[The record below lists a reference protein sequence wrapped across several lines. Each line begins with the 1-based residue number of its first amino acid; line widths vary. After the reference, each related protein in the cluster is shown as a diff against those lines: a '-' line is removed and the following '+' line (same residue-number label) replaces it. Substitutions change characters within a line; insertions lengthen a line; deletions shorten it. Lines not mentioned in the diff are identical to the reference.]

1 MTGKTTATKT
11 TSTKKVPTVGILQLQ
26 THPALD
32 AIHRGVVAG
41 LKEYGYVDGKTVK
54 IDYQNAQGDQSNL
67 KTMSQKFMNENAA
80 LTVGIATPAAQALA
94 SAANKQTPVMLAG
107 ITDPSGSG
115 LIKSDQHPGANI
127 TGLLVNLH

>member
-1 MTGKTTATKT
+1 MIAFISALIVFLGVAFVMTGKTTATKT

-67 KTMSQKFMNENAA
+67 KTMSQN
-80 LTVGIATPAAQALA
+80 
-94 SAANKQTPVMLAG
+94 S
-107 ITDPSGSG
+107 
-115 LIKSDQHPGANI
+115 
-127 TGLLVNLH
+127 